1 MIRVSNCGG
10 FGVAKHPWQA
20 LASVAQQVQSKPAAG
35 FVRLPFG
42 KAPNVTRILQTLGI
56 GAASVLALS
65 LVNLGTAEAG
75 HGGGGHG
82 GGGGHFSGGGGF
94 HGGGGGFHGGGGVT
108 FHGGGGVH
116 FGGGVRGSVGFHGGV
131 GYHGNWSRG
140 YHGYGYTGGY
150 RGRGWYGG
158 GIWYGYGNYWGY
170 PWYYGYYPEYV
181 PSYYGTTYY
190 PVQGVPSYGTQQ
202 VVVAPRP
209 ELPRFGIGLAYGMV
223 STDNPDGSSTTGTTD
238 LGFLGR
244 FRLTPGLIIEGEA
257 GKTEYNNN
265 VRVDRRLDASLIYE
279 IGAYNKLA
287 PYVLAGGGVAQA
299 DVNGNY
305 NTTQDFVE
313 AGVGLRY
320 AITPHIHIAADIR
333 AGQRSSVSNDT
344 TMTGLGTAARTIA
357 PPTAQSGQ
365 NEDYTRGRL
374 SAILYF

>member
-1 MIRVSNCGG
+1 M
-10 FGVAKHPWQA
+10 
-20 LASVAQQVQSKPAAG
+20 AQQVQSKPAAG
-35 FVRLPFG
+35 FVRPSFG
-42 KAPNVTRILQTLGI
+42 KASNVTRILQTLGI

-65 LVNLGTAEAG
+65 LVNIGTAEAG
-75 HGGGGHG
+75 HGGGGHGG

-94 HGGGGGFHGGGGVT
+94 HGGGGATVHV
-108 FHGGGGVH
+108 GGGVH
-116 FGGGVRGSVGFHGGV
+116 YGGGVRIGGGFRGGVGFHGSVGV
-131 GYHGNWSRG
+131 RG

-158 GIWYGYGNYWGY
+158 YWGGYGGYWGY

-190 PVQGVPSYGTQQ
+190 PVQGVPSYGTQ

-238 LGFLGR
+238 LGFLAR
-244 FRLTPGLIIEGEA
+244 FRLTPGLIVEGEV
-257 GKTEYNNN
+257 GKTEYSNNE
-265 VRVDRRLDASLIYE
+265 RVDRRLGASLLYE
-279 IGAYNKLA
+279 IGAYNHLA
-287 PYVLAGGGVAQA
+287 PYVLVGGGVQQS

-305 NTTQDFVE
+305 NTTQDFAE

-320 AITPHIHIAADIR
+320 AITPHIHIMADIR
-333 AGQRSSVSNDT
+333 AGERSSVSNDPT
-344 TMTGLGTAARTIA
+344 TTGLGTAARTIA

-374 SAILYF
+374 AAVLYF